1 MPLSRLDNFL
11 KNVRGNII
19 YVSPNDLDATDSIEN
34 RGNSMGRPFITIQR
48 ALLEASRFSYQQG
61 LDNDRY
67 GKTTICLGPGEHVID
82 NRPGW
87 IPDGTANFRLRNG
100 TTSDDFPT
108 LTTASNFDITTSNN
122 ILYKLNSIHG
132 GVIIPRGISLVGTD
146 LRKVKVRPLYVPDPV
161 NDNIERSSLWK
172 ITGGSY
178 FLQVTMFDGDPNGQV
193 YKNYNTDKYVPN
205 FSHHKLTCFEFVDG
219 VNDVDIADTFQT
231 YKTDRT
237 DLEMYYEKV
246 GLLYGTATGRAI
258 EPDYPSSGLDIQPKV
273 DEYRI
278 VGPTGGQIEIT
289 SIKSGD
295 GVIGSKIIT
304 VSLAE
309 ALNGLNVDTAF
320 QIRGVNGDYNGQYV
334 VQEVLTTSNLG
345 TTSFTYQVSNI
356 PAVLQ
361 PAVTAAV
368 VELDINTIV
377 GASPYI
383 FNCSFRSVYGMCGV
397 HADGSKASG
406 FKSMVI
412 SQFTGVSLQKDNNA
426 FVRFDSTSGSFKDSS
441 TIDNIH
447 SNPSGKYKPAYY
459 NHHIKASNNAVLQ
472 VVSIFAVGFSHHF
485 VSDDGGDYSIT
496 NSNSNFGQT
505 SLYGKGFRNNS
516 FSRDDVGYITN
527 IIPPKENVA
536 TNITLEYG
544 SIDVS
549 TTVGIA
555 STSRLYLYG
564 ETNEASPPPS
574 VLQGYRVG
582 AKSNDK
588 LSVGIGTIAYDAR
601 IIMSDT
607 EKNVGIDNQISSVK
621 ESVVLRSS
629 GINDISDSTVTFTAN
644 HEFANGE
651 SIRVVSDNA
660 RLPDG
665 LKSNVIY
672 YAISDGLAAD
682 KLKIAST
689 LTDATNLSGVTFN
702 SLGGVLTVES
712 RVSDKNCGDIGHPVQ
727 YDSGQSQWFVG
738 VATDNEIYPKV
749 IVDGTAGL
757 GNATARTYITRKPDT
772 RSIEDKIYKV
782 RFVIP
787 SSAGITTARAPR
799 ENYIIQESSDV
810 TGATNSEVALLYSSD
825 ASSTLSNSNQLRNFS
840 FLRDA
845 NWVSGGTAY
854 YTSEIPHKL
863 SVGSQVKILNVTSTN
878 NVTGVANSSYNGTF
892 SVVGITSACQFYVTG
907 MSADPGTFTNNTS
920 VRNTSLPTLQRVR
933 SKYNFYVYDSEQIS
947 EYKQGE
953 QDGIYSLTV
962 LDASHTPDV
971 SPFNDSATFSYPAP
985 ISNLYPQYDRDNPNS
1000 NPSASIS
1007 YAVSDPLGQVVIDN
1021 PKNSITRGAIDK
1033 VYWDYG
1039 VGIGITDIVSQTG
1052 TGNTVTIYTDIP
1064 HGLNRI
1070 TNMSIT
1076 SAGAGY
1082 GTTLGLAQSLY
1093 NVSVGLVTETN
1104 GIDATARIS
1113 VDTSGSVTSLKIMEG
1128 GTNYSVG
1135 DILSITGTAT
1145 TTGFTTATAT
1155 ITAIGNN
1162 SGDTLRIAGVT
1173 STNYEGYNQLYRI
1186 TGITTTKAI
1195 TAVGVN
1201 TISNGSTTGIGVTL
1215 LANAY
1220 GQITGSQLTVV
1231 GGSVEYNGTVGI
1243 LTVVTSQAHGLRV
1256 NNNITIGSSSG
1267 GNYTELYNREMIV
1280 TKVNSLTEFES
1291 NIGVSTLTPTFTG
1304 TIYGYYPGLAA
1315 QSGTITPTDEQYGGR
1330 VQNIYAGIT
1339 TSVGGSISAT
1349 DVSITINNALNYNF
1363 NIGDYL
1369 RIDDEILRIKKV
1381 VTSPTVSV
1389 FRGLYGTNAA
1399 AHDDDSVVRTIGLP
1413 PIELRRPSTLRA
1425 SSHTFEYL
1433 GYGAGN
1439 YSTALPQVQSDQ
1451 PTFEEQ
1457 ILAQSITSGGGLTV
1471 YTGMDSS
1478 GDYYVGNKR
1487 ISASSGK
1494 EEIYNSP
1501 VPTITGEDVTNPSIL
1516 STDNVDA
1523 SRRIV
1528 VDGGTDGDI
1537 LSEFNGPVLFS
1548 KKITSTSDEGIEAS
1562 SFKIQGDATISRKY
1576 TVGIATPTTAGNVGD
1591 VVYNSEPVKDG
1602 TLGWVY
1608 TTDNGWYPFGKIS
1621 IGQTSSKFNFN
1632 RLGIATDSYGDNTFQ
1647 VGSGTSIFSV
1657 DGYYGVGI
1665 GTTSDSY
1672 RLNVKGNTNFIGIV
1686 TASYFYGD
1694 ATYLSNVPSDS
1705 LWTNPSLTN
1714 NIIVKGDGSNDSADF
1729 SVGIGT
1735 SIGLNS
1741 TLTVGTNQEF
1751 PAGITTSLMVHNR
1764 SNFIGTADFAY
1775 EVNIAGIT
1783 SISDFQ
1789 IDYSSLGRIRAG
1801 IVTSA
1806 DLVIGTSGTVLTT
1819 DSTNSYIGLG
1829 TATPREKI
1837 DLSERTRMSSYYEA
1851 PYTVTS
1857 SSGVVLLD
1865 LSKAQSFQLTTTE
1878 AVTQFT
1884 LSKAKA
1890 NMSTTFT
1897 IKITQDSST
1906 AYTAGWTFKDD
1917 SGTTLTVKWPGGVA
1931 PTLTSSVSA
1940 IDIYSFITMDGG
1952 TNLYG
1957 VIGGQNFS

>member
-34 RGNSMGRPFITIQR
+34 RGNSMGRPFLTIQR

-87 IPDGTANFRLRNG
+87 IPDGTDNFRLRNG
-100 TTSDDFPT
+100 TTSNDFPT
-108 LTTASNFDITTSNN
+108 LTTASNFDLNTPNN
-122 ILYKLNSIHG
+122 ILYKLNSVYG

-161 NDNIERSSLWK
+161 NDNIGRSSLWK

-246 GLLYGTATGRAI
+246 GLLYGTATGRPI

-278 VGPTGGQIEIT
+278 VGPTGGQIEI
-289 SIKSGD
+289 SSVKSGD
-295 GVIGSKIIT
+295 GTTGSKIIT
-304 VSLAE
+304 VVLTE
-309 ALNGLNVDTAF
+309 ALAGLNVDTAF
-320 QIRGVNGDYNGQYV
+320 QIRGVSSDYNGQYV

-368 VELDINTIV
+368 VELDINTVV

-397 HADGSKASG
+397 HADGSKTSG

-447 SNPSGKYKPAYY
+447 SNASAKYKPAYY
-459 NHHIKASNNAVLQ
+459 NHHIKVSNNAVLQ

-485 VSDDGGDYSIT
+485 VADDGGDYSIT

-505 SLYGKGFRNNS
+505 ALYGKGFRNEA
-516 FSRDDVGYITN
+516 FTRDDVGYITN

-536 TNITLEYG
+536 TDITLEYG
-544 SIDVS
+544 AIDVS
-549 TTVGIA
+549 ATVGIA

-588 LSVGIGTIAYDAR
+588 LSVGIGTIAYNAR

-607 EKNVGIDNQISSVK
+607 EKNVGVANQISSVK
-621 ESVVLRSS
+621 KSIVGRS
-629 GINDISDSTVTFTAN
+629 GGVNDISDSTLTFTAN
-644 HEFANGE
+644 HELANGE

-665 LKSNVIY
+665 LNSNVIY
-672 YAISDGLAAD
+672 YAITDGLASD
-682 KLKIAST
+682 KIKIAAT
-689 LTDATNLSGVTFN
+689 PTDATNASGITLN
-702 SLGGVLTVES
+702 ALGGVLTVES
-712 RVSDKNCGDIGHPVQ
+712 RVSDKNAGDIGHPVQ

-749 IVDGTAGL
+749 IGDGTAGL

-772 RSIEDKIYKV
+772 RGIEDKIYKV
-782 RFVIP
+782 RFVVP

-799 ENYIIQESSDV
+799 ENYIMQESSDV
-810 TGATNSEVALLYSSD
+810 TGASNSEVALLYSSD
-825 ASSTLSNSNQLRNFS
+825 SASTLSNSNQLRNFS

-845 NWVSGGTAY
+845 TWATGGTAY
-854 YTSEIPHKL
+854 FTSEIPHKL
-863 SVGSQVKILNVTSTN
+863 NVGSQVKILNVTSGSN
-878 NVTGVANSSYNGTF
+878 LTGIAKSGFNGTF
-892 SVVGITSACQFYVTG
+892 TVAGITSESRFYVTG
-907 MSADPGTFTNNTS
+907 MSADPGTFTNDTS
-920 VRNTSLPTLQRVR
+920 IRNTSLPTFQRVR
-933 SKYNFYVYDSEQIS
+933 SKYNFYVYDSEQLA

-953 QDGIYSLTV
+953 QDGVYSLTV

-985 ISNLYPQYDRDNPNS
+985 ISNLYPQYDRDNPSS
-1000 NPSASIS
+1000 NPSPSIS
-1007 YAVSDPLGQVVIDN
+1007 YALPSPLGQVVIN
-1021 PKNSITRGAIDK
+1021 EPKNSITRGAIDK
-1033 VYWDYG
+1033 VFWDYG

-1052 TGNTVTIYTDIP
+1052 TGNTITIYTDVP

-1070 TNMSIT
+1070 TNMSLT
-1076 SAGAGY
+1076 STVGAGY

-1093 NVSVGLVTETN
+1093 NVSVGLATETD
-1104 GIDATARIS
+1104 GINATARIT
-1113 VDTSGSVTSLKIMEG
+1113 VDTSGSVTSLKIMDG
-1128 GTNYSVG
+1128 GTNYTVG
-1135 DILSITGTAT
+1135 DILSLTGTAT

-1155 ITAIGNN
+1155 VTATGNN

-1186 TGITTTKAI
+1186 TGITTDKAI

-1215 LANAY
+1215 LTNAY
-1220 GQITGSQLTVV
+1220 AQLTGSQLTVV

-1256 NNNITIGSSSG
+1256 NNNITIGSTDG
-1267 GNYTELYNREMIV
+1267 GNNTDLYNKEMIV
-1280 TKVNSLTEFES
+1280 TKVNSLTEFEA

-1304 TIYGYYPGLAA
+1304 TIYGYYPGLAS

-1339 TSVGGSISAT
+1339 TTVGGAILAT
-1349 DVSITINNALNYNF
+1349 DITISIDNALNYNF

-1381 VTSPTVSV
+1381 VTSTNVSV
-1389 FRGLYGTNAA
+1389 FRGLYGTKAV
-1399 AHDDDSVVRTIGLP
+1399 AHDDNSVVRRISLP
-1413 PIELRRPSTLRA
+1413 PFELRRPSIMRA

-1457 ILAQSITSGGGLTV
+1457 VLAQSITSSGGLTV
-1471 YTGMDSS
+1471 YTGMDSA

-1494 EEIYNSP
+1494 EEVYNSP

-1516 STDNVDA
+1516 TTDNVDA

-1528 VDGGTDGDI
+1528 VDGGTNGDI

-1608 TTDNGWYPFGKIS
+1608 TTDNGWYPFGNIS
-1621 IGQTSSKFNFN
+1621 IGKTALEFTFNK
-1632 RLGIATDSYGDNTFQ
+1632 LGVGAASYGDNTFQ

-1657 DGYYGVGI
+1657 DAAYGVGI
-1665 GTTSDSY
+1665 GSTSCNY
-1672 RLNVKGNTNFIGIV
+1672 KLNVNGDSFFNGNIWSPTGIV
-1686 TASYFYGD
+1686 TALEFHGNG
-1694 ATYLSNVPSDS
+1694 TNLTGLDS
-1705 LWTNPSLTN
+1705 IWAENSVSEY
-1714 NIIVKGDGSNDSADF
+1714 IYVKDNTDLK
-1729 SVGIGT
+1729 VGIGT
-1735 SIGLNS
+1735 SIGVDGSLVVGSRSSAVGLN
-1741 TLTVGTNQEF
+1741 TAL
-1751 PAGITTSLMVHNR
+1751 IVHNR
-1764 SNFIGTADFAY
+1764 SHFIGTADFDY
-1775 EVNIAGIT
+1775 DVNVSGFTSLTDYDLRYSSIGRISAGIIT
-1783 SISDFQ
+1783 S
-1789 IDYSSLGRIRAG
+1789 
-1801 IVTSA
+1801 T
-1806 DLVIGTSGTVLTT
+1806 DLVVGTSGTVITS
-1819 DSTNSYIGLG
+1819 DSTNSFIGIG

-1897 IKITQDSST
+1897 IKITQDAST
-1906 AYTAGWTFKDD
+1906 AYTAAWTFKDD
-1917 SGTTLTVKWPGGVA
+1917 DGTTLSVKWPGGVA
-1931 PTLTSSVSA
+1931 PTLTSSTSA

-1957 VIGGQNFS
+1957 VVGGQNFS